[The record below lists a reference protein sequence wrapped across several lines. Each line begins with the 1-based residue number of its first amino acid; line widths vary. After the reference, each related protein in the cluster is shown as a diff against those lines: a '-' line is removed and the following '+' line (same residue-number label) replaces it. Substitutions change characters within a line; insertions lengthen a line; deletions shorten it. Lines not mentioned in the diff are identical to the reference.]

1 MTVGRSSFSGRASEH
16 WSASW
21 EIATCR
27 VARVAAAPRLAPVP
41 LGTRRLGFSL
51 QSSAGG
57 DPHGENGRSRGN
69 DGAVSRLTPAAAQ
82 VSGANVASRRRGWRR
97 PSWGDRGL
105 RLAADFLA
113 EKFCRARRDALHRRP
128 LRPGAKRLGGVGAR
142 PNFLCQARFRL
153 PHPLGSVRV
162 PSDTVRHVMVRTQP
176 RHAYIE
182 FCAVPLTQREQEIK
196 HIT

>member
-1 MTVGRSSFSGRASEH
+1 MISQGARSMTVGRSSFSGRASEH

-82 VSGANVASRRRGWRR
+82 VSGANVASRRRGGRR

-128 LRPGAKRLGGVGAR
+128 LLGVEA
-142 PNFLCQARFRL
+142 ARFVCRAAPRPRTKFANGPSRGEAPARHRGDPAEL
-153 PHPLGSVRV
+153 WAEPVAIRRIAVLCLG
-162 PSDTVRHVMVRTQP
+162 
-176 RHAYIE
+176 
-182 FCAVPLTQREQEIK
+182 
-196 HIT
+196 